1 MQFITGNNLHQTFFN
16 TFEEQVSID
25 NAERFIDAF
34 IDKHDSV
41 KMGFTKSI
49 LKSEG
54 RHFFTCS
61 CKKNCFVPRTEAGA
75 NEPLPF

>member
-16 TFEEQVSID
+16 TLEEQVSID

-41 KMGFTKSI
+41 KMGFTKTFI
-49 LKSEG
+49 KAKAAT
-54 RHFFTCS
+54 FY
-61 CKKNCFVPRTEAGA
+61 V
-75 NEPLPF
+75 